1 LSKLLDISEFCKNL
15 PEITS
20 SKIIGTKGKF
30 VENGLFSEVIF
41 GPIKNYTCQCGIFH
55 GQSKIGICNI
65 CKVEITNSGERRKRF
80 AKIKLPVEV
89 VNPIFHDLVLSAGGP
104 RNKLNDLMMNEG
116 VLYKKDNKYNVVLN
130 QNDIPQD
137 AEVFEY
143 HGAIFELVKG
153 LSEQNINNEKW
164 KYINDNLDKL
174 MINNIIVLPADLRP
188 ASKMSDSKNDYSHVI
203 DKINRR
209 YRKLLIK
216 NEKMA
221 NTHVDIRN
229 FSRKIYFDYF
239 RQIQKVVNELYDFV
253 LESLSTKDGL
263 IRGHIL
269 GKRIDFSGRA
279 VIVPDPTLNL
289 DECKLPYFMF
299 LELFKIYIAK
309 SLIEVGYYKFLNMA
323 IQHVN
328 SCISSKSYNLFDFC
342 QVMLEKNQYVCILN
356 RQPSLHR
363 LGMLGF
369 KIKLENPI
377 HYIKD
382 INGNLIEND
391 DPEIKESY
399 KWVYTHSNVIKI
411 HPLVCPCFNADFDGD
426 QMAVYIPISKKSSDE
441 IIDKFLST
449 KNLSNPANSE
459 LTTLP
464 SQDIVLGIYTLTSD
478 KFPKLKDEI
487 VFKGKSISK
496 SKSIFNKCLPD
507 DYPIINYVVAK
518 KELINILN
526 DIKDH
531 YDENIT
537 SKVLDN
543 IKQIGFEY
551 ATLFGATISLDQCE
565 LKDKSLKNEI
575 YSGEIYQQLSKI
587 SSNETEEYLRQNF
600 GYSYIV
606 DSGSR
611 GTWDQ
616 VRQIILSRGFISNFQ
631 GDIISTPVKS
641 SLLDGLTPIEF
652 FNSTYGCRKGLL
664 DIAINTGVSGYLSRK
679 LVFTCANLQKDLE
692 LDDCGTTDCLTV
704 HVDSNKKS
712 EMLIY
717 RYYLND
723 NNELVEITKENNR
736 ELIGKTIQIRSPIFC
751 KSYNICHKCYG
762 NLWKFLNTRFIGI
775 IAAQSLGERSTQ
787 LTLRTFHTSLHE
799 NTKIL
804 DINNKSYTIED
815 VYNRIKTGES
825 LYTFSCSPD
834 GKIEVSKIIDAH
846 KDRFENKMIRIT
858 LDNNE
863 IIECTLDHEFIMKDG
878 SHKKAENLN
887 VDDSLMP
894 IYFGD
899 NRDGYRTIKQNYKSK
914 FHRDNKCEKIYKL
927 TSNHYDVK
935 RHELLNE
942 NLKIYRHHIDKNR
955 KNDYPNNIMLLNAKQ
970 HLSFHYIDAINSPNR
985 INSRIAVSESNK
997 RRTKNPEFIK
1007 KFNER
1012 RNETIRRNESYKSAG
1027 IKIKQFYKDNPE
1039 VKDNNIKQARLIPIK
1054 IIIEKIKERNLE
1066 LTDKNYKL
1074 IRNEFFNN
1082 GKKYPT
1088 FKYAIKTYPKL
1099 FNNFSIIENDIDIND
1114 NHRVIKIEF
1123 VKLDKYEEFYDLT
1136 VDSKYHNFAL
1146 ESGIFIHNS
1155 GVATIKSDNNN
1166 MKQEDI
1172 ISDLSNVDKLFH
1184 HFEGK
1189 DCNKIV
1195 KELFDIYSNNGR
1207 IHQIHFES
1215 VVSQLMWNGSE
1226 KWRLIENRDEIK
1238 PEFYSIQKVPS
1249 YESWILGL
1257 GFGDPKRHILK
1268 GLLSKGNY
1276 YGILD
1281 KILLGKKL

>member
-1 LSKLLDISEFCKNL
+1 MSKLLDISEFCKNL

-20 SKIIGTKGKF
+20 SKIIGAKGKF
-30 VENGLFSEVIF
+30 IEDGLFSEVIF

-55 GQSKIGICNI
+55 GQSKIGTVCDI

-80 AKIKLPVEV
+80 AKIKLPVKV

-104 RNKLNDLMMNEG
+104 RNKLNDLMVNEG
-116 VLYKKDNKYNVVLN
+116 ILYKKDNKYNVVLN

-137 AEVFEY
+137 AEVFEC
-143 HGAIFELVKG
+143 HEAIFELVKG

-188 ASKMSDSKNDYSHVI
+188 ASKMTDSKNDYSHVI

-239 RQIQKVVNELYDFV
+239 RQIQKVINELYDFV

-309 SLIEVGYYKFLNMA
+309 SLIEFGHYKFLNAA
-323 IQHVN
+323 IQYVN

-342 QVMLEKNQYVCILN
+342 QVMLEKDQYVCILN

-391 DPEIKESY
+391 DPKIKEPY

-441 IIDKFLST
+441 IVDKFLST

-478 KFPKLKDEI
+478 KFPKLEDEI

-496 SKSIFNKCLPD
+496 SKVIFNKCLPD
-507 DYPIINYVVAK
+507 DYPIIDYVVTK
-518 KELINILN
+518 KELVNILN
-526 DIKDH
+526 DIKYH

-543 IKQIGFEY
+543 VKHVGFEY

-587 SSNETEEYLRQNF
+587 SSKETEEYLRQNF

-631 GDIISTPVKS
+631 GDIISTPVKL
-641 SLLDGLTPIEF
+641 SLLDGLTPREF

-679 LVFTCANLQKDLE
+679 LIFTCANLQKDLE

-787 LTLRTFHTSLHE
+787 LTLRTFHTS
-799 NTKIL
+799 
-804 DINNKSYTIED
+804 
-815 VYNRIKTGES
+815 
-825 LYTFSCSPD
+825 
-834 GKIEVSKIIDAH
+834 
-846 KDRFENKMIRIT
+846 
-858 LDNNE
+858 
-863 IIECTLDHEFIMKDG
+863 
-878 SHKKAENLN
+878 
-887 VDDSLMP
+887 
-894 IYFGD
+894 
-899 NRDGYRTIKQNYKSK
+899 
-914 FHRDNKCEKIYKL
+914 
-927 TSNHYDVK
+927 
-935 RHELLNE
+935 
-942 NLKIYRHHIDKNR
+942 
-955 KNDYPNNIMLLNAKQ
+955 
-970 HLSFHYIDAINSPNR
+970 
-985 INSRIAVSESNK
+985 
-997 RRTKNPEFIK
+997 
-1007 KFNER
+1007 
-1012 RNETIRRNESYKSAG
+1012 
-1027 IKIKQFYKDNPE
+1027 
-1039 VKDNNIKQARLIPIK
+1039 
-1054 IIIEKIKERNLE
+1054 
-1066 LTDKNYKL
+1066 
-1074 IRNEFFNN
+1074 
-1082 GKKYPT
+1082 
-1088 FKYAIKTYPKL
+1088 
-1099 FNNFSIIENDIDIND
+1099 
-1114 NHRVIKIEF
+1114 
-1123 VKLDKYEEFYDLT
+1123 
-1136 VDSKYHNFAL
+1136 
-1146 ESGIFIHNS
+1146 
-1155 GVATIKSDNNN
+1155 GVATIKGGNND

-1189 DCNKIV
+1189 ECSEIV

-1215 VVSQLMWNGSE
+1215 VVSQLMWSGSE
-1226 KWRLIENRDEIK
+1226 KWRLLNNRDEIK

-1257 GFGDPKRHILK
+1257 GFSDPKRHILK
-1268 GLLSKGNY
+1268 GLLNKGNY

-1281 KILLGKKL
+1281 KILLGEKL